1 MSDFCMREFYD
12 RYCEALNAHEF
23 DRMDEFVA
31 ESILSHGEPATRA
44 DVVAALKSITDAV
57 PDFHWEIKEVAI
69 NGDILA
75 CHSVNHGT
83 PTKEWLGVAP
93 TGAPIEIDEFTLY
106 QVRDGKLVQMSAVH
120 DAEARCGVG
129 AGPDGGRSCSAPSS
143 TASTGG

>member
-1 MSDFCMREFYD
+1 MSDVDLREFYD

-23 DRMDEFVA
+23 DRIDEFVN

-57 PDFHWEIKEVAI
+57 PDMRWEIKEVAI
-69 NGDILA
+69 HGETLG

-93 TGAPIEIDEFTLY
+93 TGAPIEIDEFALY
-106 QVRDGKLVQMSAVH
+106 RIRDGKFVQMSNVH
-120 DAEARCGVG
+120 DVEALKKQL
-129 AGPDGGRSCSAPSS
+129 AG
-143 TASTGG
+143 

>member
-1 MSDFCMREFYD
+1 MSDFDVREFYD

-23 DRMDEFVA
+23 DRMDEFVS

-57 PDFHWEIKEVAI
+57 PDMRWEIKEVAI
-69 NGDILA
+69 HGETLA

-106 QVRDGKLVQMSAVH
+106 RIRDGKFVQMSNVH
-120 DAEARCGVG
+120 DVEALKKQLVG
-129 AGPDGGRSCSAPSS
+129 
-143 TASTGG
+143 

>member
-1 MSDFCMREFYD
+1 MSDFDMREFYD

-23 DRMDEFVA
+23 DRMDEFVH

-57 PDFHWEIKEVAI
+57 PDMRWEIKEVAI
-69 NGDILA
+69 HGETLA

-93 TGAPIEIDEFTLY
+93 TGAPMEIDEFALY
-106 QVRDGKLVQMSAVH
+106 RIRDGKFAQMSNVH
-120 DAEARCGVG
+120 DVEALKKQL
-129 AGPDGGRSCSAPSS
+129 AG
-143 TASTGG
+143 

>member
-1 MSDFCMREFYD
+1 MSDVDLREFYD

-23 DRMDEFVA
+23 DRMDEFVN

-57 PDFHWEIKEVAI
+57 PDMRWEIKEVAI
-69 NGDILA
+69 HGETLA

-93 TGAPIEIDEFTLY
+93 TGAPVEIDEFALY
-106 QVRDGKLVQMSAVH
+106 RIRDGKFVQMSNVH
-120 DAEARCGVG
+120 DVEALKKQL
-129 AGPDGGRSCSAPSS
+129 AG
-143 TASTGG
+143 